1 MQTTELELRF
11 ILLYFFIAW
20 NTQKLR
26 VKINGAVHSGKK
38 DRCIHSFGD
47 TILTGIH
54 VKFQSARADLS
65 TERALE
71 KAPLAVSFDAL
82 LEILKLIHGMKLKIL
97 K

>member
-11 ILLYFFIAW
+11 IRLYFF
-20 NTQKLR
+20 
-26 VKINGAVHSGKK
+26 NGAVHSGKK

-47 TILTGIH
+47 TILTGIQ

-71 KAPLAVSFDAL
+71 KAPLAVFFDAL
-82 LEILKLIHGMKLKIL
+82 LEILKLIPGMKLKIL

>member
-20 NTQKLR
+20 KTQKLW
-26 VKINGAVHSGKK
+26 VKINGAVQKK
-38 DRCIHSFGD
+38 DRYIHSFGD